1 MQVTPLLPGGPLA
14 ELPSKIAAANGGGLP
29 AQKSPEG

>member
-1 MQVTPLLPGGPLA
+1 LPGASLAKFPL
-14 ELPSKIAAANGGGLP
+14 KIAAADGGGLP